1 MNELRLCHTFG
12 ALLSIVALVAS
23 DPVSAEPTHAYRCL
37 LELRAIDD
45 QADTAIR
52 QLNRERLSESTSI
65 SAGAHI
71 DALNLASEMQRA
83 AILDRQ
89 HAALN
94 AVRSRCYP
102 HRVGD

>member
-1 MNELRLCHTFG
+1 MSTRKLG
-12 ALLSIVALVAS
+12 PPSIALVAMLALAAS
-23 DPVSAEPTHAYRCL
+23 IASAAEPTHAYSCL

-52 QLNRERLSESTSI
+52 ELNAERLSRSAAI
-65 SAGAHI
+65 SAGTDI
-71 DALNLASEMQRA
+71 DAFNLASEAQRA

-102 HRVGD
+102 HRARD